1 MWCDGMMC
9 DVKMF
14 NVVWSSVKCKLNPTK
29 YINTTALVM
38 WNVAGTH
45 TRTKPMAHNFTHTG
59 KVIRV
64 QRRKGG
70 CWGQNQMILR
80 KIYICYKVWCGMVC
94 CVMWNVC
101 GLDGLQSVKWCRMV
115 WWRRAYGVKLRC
127 GVECHGVILNV
138 LWYGY
143 VQRSEQFALPV
154 IRSVQR
160 NVSSVLFMCQ

>member
-1 MWCDGMMC
+1 MMC

-45 TRTKPMAHNFTHTG
+45 TRTKAMALNFTHTG

-70 CWGQNQMILR
+70 C
-80 KIYICYKVWCGMVC
+80 
-94 CVMWNVC
+94 
-101 GLDGLQSVKWCRMV
+101 
-115 WWRRAYGVKLRC
+115 
-127 GVECHGVILNV
+127 
-138 LWYGY
+138 
-143 VQRSEQFALPV
+143 
-154 IRSVQR
+154 
-160 NVSSVLFMCQ
+160 